1 MLGYVSLSI
10 GLCTIAV
17 TLVFGLTWVN
27 LYNEIRVISS
37 LQEEFRTAGRRLIG
51 NIGLFAIPISLY
63 LLNGSNKSMNNSE
76 PFAFAWSACYVVN
89 LLMLAASL
97 TTLVRD
103 AKREKKTGLYRFR
116 R

>member
-1 MLGYVSLSI
+1 MLGYVSLAI
-10 GLCTIAV
+10 AICTIAV
-17 TLVFGLTWVN
+17 TFVFGLTCVY
-27 LYNEIRVISS
+27 LYNDIRLSSS

-51 NIGLFAIPISLY
+51 NIGLFAIPIALY
-63 LLNGSNKSMNNSE
+63 LLNRPNKSMNNSE
-76 PFAFAWSACYVVN
+76 PFAFAWGACYVVN

-103 AKREKKTGLYRFR
+103 ANRERKTGLYRFR